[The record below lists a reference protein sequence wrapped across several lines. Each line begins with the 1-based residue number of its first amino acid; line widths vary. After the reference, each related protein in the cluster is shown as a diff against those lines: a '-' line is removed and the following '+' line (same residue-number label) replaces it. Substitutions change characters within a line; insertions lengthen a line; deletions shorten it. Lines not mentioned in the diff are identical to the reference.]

1 MLPIFSELLKM
12 WADLGCEL
20 PIEEGRYWLDNNFI
34 LGFTHDGNLVKLYKY
49 KVDDDLNIS
58 LKPYDDKMKICNREY
73 ETWEQTLERNSERLL
88 ALETESIAFI
98 RRIIDDY
105 KDYDKYIL
113 TSTGKD
119 STVALDLVHRV
130 DSSIPV
136 VFNNTSLDCAD
147 TYRIVN
153 RHKDWIVT
161 NPKVGFYKWVTE
173 QKYVPT
179 RLSRVC
185 CGIYK
190 EEITVDYFDKTTD
203 KALWFMGVRNA
214 ESLTRRDR
222 EDIIKNPK
230 WGTRNWF
237 GCLPIRK
244 WFDFDVWL
252 YIFKY
257 GLEINPKYRKG
268 YGRVG
273 CGIACPY
280 ATKYTWCLDEYWYPK
295 MRARWLSILNKDF
308 VENTRWVR
316 LNCTI
321 DEYKKCWNGGLY
333 RPEPTEDVINEFMEY
348 KGITDREVALQYFNK
363 SCCNCGKNVRQ
374 SDTLA
379 MNLKMNGRTTNK
391 IYCKK
396 CLMKE
401 LGMTKEQWDDCTAD
415 FKSQGC
421 KLF

>member
-1 MLPIFSELLKM
+1 
-12 WADLGCEL
+12 
-20 PIEEGRYWLDNNFI
+20 
-34 LGFTHDGNLVKLYKY
+34 
-49 KVDDDLNIS
+49 
-58 LKPYDDKMKICNREY
+58 MKICNREY
-73 ETWEQTLERNSERLL
+73 ETWEQTLERNSERLS
-88 ALETESIAFI
+88 ALETESIEFI
-98 RRIIDDY
+98 RRTLDDY

-119 STVALDLVHRV
+119 SAVMLDLVHRV
-130 DSSIPV
+130 DPSIPV

-153 RHKDWIVT
+153 KHKDWLVT
-161 NPKVGFYKWVTE
+161 NPKVGFYKWVAE
-173 QKYVPT
+173 QKYIPT

-190 EEITVDYFDKTTD
+190 EQITIDYFDKTTD
-203 KALWFMGVRNA
+203 KILWFMGVRNA
-214 ESLTRRDR
+214 ESLKRRDR

-230 WGTRNWF
+230 WGTRSWA
-237 GCLPIRK
+237 GSLPIRR

-257 GLEINPKYRKG
+257 GLEINPKYKKG

-273 CGIACPY
+273 CAIACPY

-295 MRARWLSILNKDF
+295 MRTRWLSVLSKDF
-308 VENTRWVR
+308 VKNTRWVR
-316 LNCTI
+316 LNCTV
-321 DEYKKCWNGGLY
+321 DEYKKHWNGGLY
-333 RPEPTEDVINEFMEY
+333 RPEPTNEVVNEFMEY
-348 KGITDREVALQYFNK
+348 KGITDRNVALQYFNK
-363 SCCNCGKNVRQ
+363 TCCECGKNVRQ
-374 SDTLA
+374 NDVLA

-401 LGMTKEQWDDCTAD
+401 LGMTKEQWDDCITD